1 MQDLV
6 IFNVERYGNRN
17 GEAFVSSNQLFIIGN
32 GFDRWH
38 QLPTSYED
46 FYKQYRHYLD
56 EIEHYFPYGLQE
68 EELWSDFENTLGRF
82 DESIL
87 IEENDFMDFSE
98 DSFPTQQLYGLEDA
112 VDEFSR
118 EIVEAITNRFNEW
131 VQGINLTSSLPKVTF
146 PETSQFISF
155 NYTSTLQRVYKTS
168 ENKVYHI
175 HGSIGQRSHLIFGHN
190 APVQQATADED
201 SYYTDAINSGRKVL
215 VALQKPVNE
224 IIKDKLTPWLE
235 SRRNISTISV
245 IGHSL
250 NNIDLPYF
258 ERILNEYPEA
268 HWQCYSLN
276 KREARAHKVILQKI
290 GIPQNNI
297 LVGTYKDLVQHYP
310 LQKATKKVKQY

>member
-6 IFNVERYGNRN
+6 IFNVECYSNKN

-38 QLPTSYED
+38 QLPTSYEN
-46 FYKQYRHYLD
+46 FYEQYRYYLD
-56 EIEHYFPYGLQE
+56 EIEHYFPYGLE
-68 EELWSDFENTLGRF
+68 GEELWSDFENTLGQF

-87 IEENDFMDFSE
+87 IDENDFMDFSE

-118 EIVEAITNRFNEW
+118 GIVEAITSHFNEW
-131 VQGINLTSSLPKVTF
+131 IQGINLANLRPKVAF

-155 NYTSTLQRVYKTS
+155 NYTSTLQQVYETS

-175 HGSIGQRSHLIFGHN
+175 HGSIGQQSRLIFGHN
-190 APVQQATADED
+190 APVEQATADED
-201 SYYTDAINSGRKVL
+201 TYYTDAINNGRKVL
-215 VALQKPVNE
+215 VALQKPINE
-224 IIKDKLTPWLE
+224 IIEDKLTPWLE

-258 ERILNEYPEA
+258 ERIINEYPDA
-268 HWQCYSLN
+268 RWQCYSFN
-276 KREARAHKVILQKI
+276 KREAKTHKTILKKI
-290 GIPQNNI
+290 GVPQNNI
-297 LVGTYKDLVQHYP
+297 FVGTYKELVQHYS
-310 LQKATKKVKQY
+310 Q